1 MVTKSFN
8 VDKAVSYVCKVEIV
22 NCIFLTSFRLGRV
35 PAEIL
40 DIFSHELIA
49 LFGKIIDSVK
59 FPK

>member
-1 MVTKSFN
+1 M
-8 VDKAVSYVCKVEIV
+8 DKAVSYVCKVEIV
-22 NCIFLTSFRLGRV
+22 NCIFLTRFRLGRV